1 MLKLLLCYNDFITI
15 SVVKSN
21 GKDKVMNHTEQQ
33 ICDYLKSH
41 DDEVLDVDCMSCLG
55 ISAERF
61 DKAIDSLEHI

>member
-1 MLKLLLCYNDFITI
+1 M
-15 SVVKSN
+15 KSN
-21 GKDKVMNHTEQQ
+21 GKDKVMNYTEQQ

-41 DDEVLDVDCMSCLG
+41 DGEVLDVDCMSCLG